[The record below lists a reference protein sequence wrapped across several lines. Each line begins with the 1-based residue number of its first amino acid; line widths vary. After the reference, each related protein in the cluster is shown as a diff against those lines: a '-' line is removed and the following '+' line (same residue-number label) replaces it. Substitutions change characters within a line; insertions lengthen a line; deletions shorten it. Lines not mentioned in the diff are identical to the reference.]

1 VSRGGLHQVRRKR
14 TILQG
19 AWRRQALRARGLLQ
33 VSRSSSRQHALHAV
47 SAAHTAACSPTMRR
61 RSNPQHTTWHSAAA
75 AGGGLR
81 INQLTAE
88 ARPGLRQAGCV
99 RTHSHCPRSQP
110 AAFKGTKK
118 FVLSS
123 RRGCWTPRRC
133 SWASASTRI
142 GAIGQLLWM
151 QRSHRSRACLE
162 STLGL
167 GWSASRGCSYVGTP
181 ASNRAGWRE
190 AEPNRSE
197 ARFQVLGFASLQIPC
212 ERDDEHRCY
221 GCDANGE
228 ADRCGRGRLA
238 TFAQRVAVGG

>member
-197 ARFQVLGFASLQIPC
+197 ARFQVPGFCVSSDSLR
-212 ERDDEHRCY
+212 E
-221 GCDANGE
+221 G
-228 ADRCGRGRLA
+228 
-238 TFAQRVAVGG
+238 